1 MNLLKRKEIVG
12 SYVKV
17 WVSKLAENLLTRC
30 NVYALLK
37 EDIVV

>member
-1 MNLLKRKEIVG
+1 VNLLKRKEIVG

-17 WVSKLAENLLTRC
+17 WVSKLALNLLTRC
-30 NVYALLK
+30 NASALFK